1 MMTTMKQLLVSK
13 AAFTRQT
20 KVGKL
25 VLENFKKLANS
36 CLHASNSHQIT
47 THAKFS
53 TWTTYCKDTHVE
65 LPLVSVGLA
74 YFTLIAGEET
84 ESAGKIERFRRKSVS
99 AEIPPLER
107 TVTDVLCLHVF
118 CAFVCW
124 RRNVPQI
131 GTIVNFLDE
140 SKRCLTF
147 VKSLRHFGKCH
158 ANHVNRA
165 RVIG

>member
-1 MMTTMKQLLVSK
+1 MTSK

-20 KVGKL
+20 KVDKL
-25 VLENFKKLANS
+25 VLENFRKLANS
-36 CLHASNSHQIT
+36 CLHTSNSRQIT
-47 THAKFS
+47 IHAQFA
-53 TWTTYCKDTHVE
+53 TWTTLCSGIHVE
-65 LPLVSVGLA
+65 LPLVSYL
-74 YFTLIAGEET
+74 TLIAGEET
-84 ESAGKIERFRRKSVS
+84 ESAGKIERFRRKRVSV
-99 AEIPPLER
+99 EIPSLER
-107 TVTDVLCLHVF
+107 TVTVFHFCFHVF
-118 CAFVCW
+118 CVFVCW

-165 RVIG
+165 RVTG